1 MYSEGLLTMSGDRS
15 VLGGFGGGESWT
27 KAFLTQEMDSI
38 LMGTG
43 GSSFP
48 TPPGGTSRGS
58 LNESA
63 VLCGRCVGV

>member
-1 MYSEGLLTMSGDRS
+1 MSGGRS
-15 VLGGFGGGESWT
+15 VLGGLGGGESWT
-27 KAFLTQEMDSI
+27 RAFLTQGMDSI

-58 LNESA
+58 YESA
-63 VLCGRCVGV
+63 VMCGRCVGV